1 MKEEIAKKI
10 QETNQKYLGKLVNQ
24 EIPQKLEKQL
34 KDMDWSYLDLIH
46 RKSMRGGYLNHS
58 KLLKFQRL
66 NRERPNSVRPDWMQ
80 SGQGKSERFCWRE
93 AREHVWALIRQREC
107 LILV

>member
-1 MKEEIAKKI
+1 MNTQTRNARKLFMKEEIAKKI

-46 RKSMRGGYLNHS
+46 RKKH
-58 KLLKFQRL
+58 LLL
-66 NRERPNSVRPDWMQ
+66 
-80 SGQGKSERFCWRE
+80 
-93 AREHVWALIRQREC
+93 
-107 LILV
+107 

>member
-34 KDMDWSYLDLIH
+34 KDMDWS
-46 RKSMRGGYLNHS
+46 
-58 KLLKFQRL
+58 
-66 NRERPNSVRPDWMQ
+66 
-80 SGQGKSERFCWRE
+80 
-93 AREHVWALIRQREC
+93 
-107 LILV
+107 

>member
-1 MKEEIAKKI
+1 MKEEIVKKI
-10 QETNQKYLGKLVNQ
+10 KETNQKYLGKLVDQ

-46 RKSMRGGYLNHS
+46 RKKHERGAFEPLKATEISEIKQRETEFRKAGLDAIRAG
-58 KLLKFQRL
+58 KVGAILL
-66 NRERPNSVRPDWMQ
+66 
-80 SGQGKSERFCWRE
+80 
-93 AREHVWALIRQREC
+93 EC